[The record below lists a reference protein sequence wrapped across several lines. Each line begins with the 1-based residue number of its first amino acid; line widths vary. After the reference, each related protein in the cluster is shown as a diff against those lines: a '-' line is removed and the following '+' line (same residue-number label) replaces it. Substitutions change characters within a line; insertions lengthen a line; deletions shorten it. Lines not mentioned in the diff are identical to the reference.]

1 MSNRRFPILHF
12 ARIVTALVVMMM
24 VMSPA
29 AGPWGGTM
37 TTVNAQAPQAGAAQD
52 NEKFRR
58 SPRSVPGQYI
68 VVLEDWAAGPKG
80 PGSAADAVAANL
92 ANAHGG
98 AVGRIYRNA
107 LLGFSVRMPEAAARR
122 MSLDERV
129 AFVEEDGTVEA
140 FATQLNPPWGL
151 DRIDQRI
158 LPLNQTYNYDATGV
172 GVKVYVIDTG
182 IRFSHV
188 QFGGRAISGFDSVDG
203 GSADDCN
210 GHGTHVAGTI
220 GSAAYGVAKGVS
232 LVGVRVLNCQGSG
245 STAGVIAG
253 IDWVSG
259 NHQAGQPAVANMS
272 LGGGASSA
280 LDTAVLNSIND
291 GVTYAIAAGNS
302 NANACNASPAR
313 VGPAI
318 TVGATGSNDARASY
332 SNFGTCLDLFAPGSS
347 ILSSWHTSD
356 MASNTISGT
365 SMAAPHAAGVAALYL
380 EDHPS
385 ATPQAVRD
393 AIVNTA
399 TPGVVTG
406 AGSGSPNLLLYSLFD
421 VPEPPDPPDPP
432 ASCTAESYTGTLSG
446 TGDFDVQPNG
456 TYFFTTAGLHNGVLD
471 GPVGTDF
478 DLYLYRWS
486 GFGWSNVARSIS
498 TTSHESVIYQG
509 SAGYYQWRV
518 LSYSGAGT
526 YSFCMSRP

>member
-1 MSNRRFPILHF
+1 
-12 ARIVTALVVMMM
+12 
-24 VMSPA
+24 MSPA
-29 AGPWGGTM
+29 AGPWGATM
-37 TTVNAQAPQAGAAQD
+37 TTMNAQAPQAGAAQD

-58 SPRSVPGQYI
+58 SPRTVPGQYI

-98 AVGRIYRNA
+98 SVGRIYRNA

-140 FATQLNPPWGL
+140 VATQLNPPWGL
-151 DRIDQRI
+151 DRIDQRT
-158 LPLNQTYNYDATGV
+158 LPLNQTYNYDATGA

-182 IRFSHV
+182 IRFSHL
-188 QFGGRAISGFDSVDG
+188 QFGGRAVSGFDSIDG

-253 IDWVSG
+253 IDWVSA
-259 NHQAGQPAVANMS
+259 NHQAGEPAVANMS

-291 GVTYAIAAGNS
+291 GLTYAIAAGNS
-302 NANACNASPAR
+302 NANACSSSPAR
-313 VGPAI
+313 VAPAI
-318 TVGATGSNDARASY
+318 TVGASTSSDARASF
-332 SNFGTCLDLFAPGSS
+332 SNFGTCVDLFAPGSG
-347 ILSSWHTSD
+347 ILSAWYTTD

-385 ATPQAVRD
+385 ATPQTVRD
-393 AIVNTA
+393 AIVNAA
-399 TPGVVTG
+399 TPGVLTG
-406 AGSGSPNLLLYSLFD
+406 VGSGSPNLLLYSLFD
-421 VPEPPDPPDPP
+421 ATDPPEPPDPPDPP
-432 ASCTAESYTGTLSG
+432 ACTAESYTGTLSG
-446 TGDFDVQPNG
+446 AGDADFHPNG
-456 TYFFTTAGLHNGVLD
+456 TYFLAAAGLHRGVLD
-471 GPVGTDF
+471 GPAGTDF
-478 DLYLYRWS
+478 DLYLNKWN
-486 GFGWSNVARSIS
+486 GLFWVTVARGESV
-498 TTSHESVIYQG
+498 TSHEAISYQG
-509 SAGYYQWRV
+509 TAGYYRWRV
-518 LSYSGAGT
+518 VSYNGAGT